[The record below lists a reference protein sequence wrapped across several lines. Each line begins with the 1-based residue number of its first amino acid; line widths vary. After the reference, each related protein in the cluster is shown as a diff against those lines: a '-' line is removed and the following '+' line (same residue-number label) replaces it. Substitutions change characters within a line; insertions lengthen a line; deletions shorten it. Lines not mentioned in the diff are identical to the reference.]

1 KAMNNTHADTKKSPH
16 DRDCSVS
23 LLNNFACFDACI
35 ALPPKGFCLEIANR
49 SEKTTRRVK
58 GLPYPALGNQVPFR
72 PRGGHMGRTW
82 VVVGDGS
89 RARLFRVGPRRDWEL
104 IRELEHPQTRAKA
117 KDIVTDRQGR
127 VKQSASPM
135 RSAMQ
140 LTKPLHAIE
149 AEHFA

>member
-1 KAMNNTHADTKKSPH
+1 
-16 DRDCSVS
+16 
-23 LLNNFACFDACI
+23 
-35 ALPPKGFCLEIANR
+35 
-49 SEKTTRRVK
+49 
-58 GLPYPALGNQVPFR
+58 
-72 PRGGHMGRTW
+72 MGRTW

-149 AEHFA
+149 AEHFAHSVARVLESGLADNAYERVALVAPPHFLGLLRATIAPTVAKRVELTLDKDFTALKPDELAERIRV